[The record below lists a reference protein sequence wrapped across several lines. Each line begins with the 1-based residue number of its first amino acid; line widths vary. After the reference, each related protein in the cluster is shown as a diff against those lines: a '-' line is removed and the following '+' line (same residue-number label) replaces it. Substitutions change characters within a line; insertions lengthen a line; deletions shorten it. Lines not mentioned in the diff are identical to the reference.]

1 MKDLCMI
8 KFKDKMNCSV
18 IFVFSLVLSMLL
30 GKIAYADEP
39 CCGVISADGIKYIK
53 FLNDLHVDILWLNGE
68 HINWFTGVAD
78 SPNATKDIKSHCSS
92 FVASVAKRL
101 NIPLLNPDQRSKGQQ
116 LLANDQDKWLDEK
129 GISLFG
135 WVKLDSAENAQTLAN
150 EGQLVV
156 AIVSG
161 ATPKKAGHIAIVRPS
176 IKSTNDLLQNGPEII
191 QAGEENYIETNLAT
205 GFKHHPGAWDGNG
218 SGKVRFYYHTI
229 DGGYPP
235 ETHK

>member
-1 MKDLCMI
+1 MSILKKIHKYLL
-8 KFKDKMNCSV
+8 
-18 IFVFSLVLSMLL
+18 IFYSIVLSSIICNLSH
-30 GKIAYADEP
+30 AEQS
-39 CCGVISADGIKYIK
+39 CCGDITSDGGKYTQ
-53 FLNDLHVDILWLNGE
+53 FLNSLHVDRLWLNGK
-68 HINWFTGVAD
+68 HINWFTGETD
-78 SPNATKDIKSHCSS
+78 LPNATKNIKSHCSS

-101 NIPLLNPDQRSKGQQ
+101 NIPLLNPDQFSNGQQ
-116 LLANDQDKWLDEK
+116 LLANAQDQWFDEK
-129 GISLFG
+129 GTAQFG
-135 WVKLDSAENAQTLAN
+135 WVRLDSAENAQTLAN

-229 DGGYPP
+229 AWFY
-235 ETHK
+235 